1 MPDSKPAYLDQLDL
15 SVRARNCLRRNGIIS
30 VDQLLVIDD
39 NSLLKIRGMG
49 ESTIAELRLEV
60 QNFLMANPSHKP
72 SLSQNAAVDPDG
84 SVMQE
89 ISIGHLL
96 SDSGALL
103 STPDDIKI
111 DALHLS
117 TRTKQALL
125 RGKILYVRQLATKST
140 TELLDIKNLGGKALE
155 EIQQCLEDFMLNKA
169 IYEKSSDELLKDV
182 HEVITEMDS
191 YPLLHNKHYLLLPL
205 QEISVVR
212 LALPTRTLIY
222 LRSKHVNT
230 VFDMLKRKSILLDL
244 TPLDWQ
250 YAESYLDWLVQ
261 NQETWTFEI
270 QNKGI
275 NPFQTRFLRNHS
287 IELQITDWLSVV
299 NERQREVIA
308 QRYGLFGTPLTLEE
322 VGCILK
328 LTRERVRQL
337 QKVAERILLHHLFC
351 IRPLIF
357 QINQVITKNGWVMS
371 LSELMDQMW
380 ISQEVIFGKIEF
392 TGVIDLLSGITTDI
406 VIAKSRE
413 FVVVLPYSL
422 SDVAVIQKRF
432 RRLLNKNMVPTPIN
446 ELVVE
451 CQALKDSDEPVIP
464 KQYLLAC
471 INTDPEIEILEDDL
485 VALTKWA
492 NRRTDKII
500 VALRTIGKPAHFSTI
515 CEYTNALLPED
526 QQTTAHNLHA
536 QIGRLNDIF
545 VRVGHGIFGLV
556 EWGLHDDGN
565 VANAAVR
572 VLENA
577 GYPLH
582 IDAITSE
589 VLRTWDVNTS
599 SVYAAVQQDERII
612 GIGNGVFYLRSN
624 KGFVDQTA
632 TIEHVGF
639 GDLFG
644 DQISKWQDELGFQQM
659 PGEFDTTAEVDRI
672 REIGLDFFSV

>member
-1 MPDSKPAYLDQLDL
+1 MPDPKPTYLDQLNL

-30 VDQLLVIDD
+30 VEQLLLTDD

-49 ESTIAELRLEV
+49 VRTIAELRLEA
-60 QNFLMANPSHKP
+60 QNFLMANPDYKP
-72 SLSQNAAVDPDG
+72 YLSQNIAVDPDG
-84 SVMQE
+84 TVMQE
-89 ISIGHLL
+89 NSISHLL
-96 SDSGALL
+96 TDSGDLL
-103 STPDDIKI
+103 SIPDDIKI

-117 TRTKQALL
+117 TRTKQALI
-125 RGKILYVRQLATKST
+125 RGHIFHVRQLATKSI
-140 TELLDIKNLGGKALE
+140 TELLDIKNLGEKALE
-155 EIQQCLEDFMLNKA
+155 EIQQCLEDFMLSEA
-169 IYEKSSDELLKDV
+169 INEKTSDELPKDV
-182 HEVITEMDS
+182 DEAIPETDS
-191 YPLLHNKHYLLLPL
+191 YPLLNNRHYLLLPL
-205 QEISVVR
+205 QEILVVR
-212 LALPTRTLIY
+212 LALPVRTLIY
-222 LRSKHVNT
+222 LKSKHANT
-230 VFDMLKRKSILLDL
+230 VFDVLKRKSILLDL

-250 YAESYLDWLVQ
+250 HVENYLDWLVQ
-261 NQETWTFEI
+261 NHETWMFEI

-299 NERQREVIA
+299 NERQQEIIA
-308 QRYGLFGTPLTLEE
+308 QRYGLFGVPLTLEE
-322 VGCILK
+322 VGCSLN

-337 QKVAERILLHHLFC
+337 QKVAERILRNHLFC

-357 QINQVITKNGWVMS
+357 QINQIITKNGWVMS
-371 LSELMDQMW
+371 LSALMDQMR
-380 ISQEVIFGKIEF
+380 IFHEVIFGKIEF
-392 TGVIDLLSGITTDI
+392 TGVIDLLSSITTDI

-422 SDVAVIQKRF
+422 GDVAVVQKRF
-432 RRLLNKNMVPTPIN
+432 RRLLDKNMVPMPIN
-446 ELVVE
+446 ELVFE
-451 CQALKDSDEPVIP
+451 YQNQEDSDEPVILT
-464 KQYLLAC
+464 QYLLAC
-471 INTDPEIEILEDDL
+471 INTDSEIEILDDDL

-500 VALRTIGKPAHFSTI
+500 MALRTIGKPAHFSAI

-526 QQTTAHNLHA
+526 QQTTAHNIHA

-572 VLENA
+572 VLENV

-582 IDAITSE
+582 IDAVTSE
-589 VLRTWDVNTS
+589 VLKTWDVNAS

-612 GIGNGVFYLRSN
+612 GIGNGVFCLRSN

-632 TIEHVGF
+632 TMEHVGF

-644 DQISKWQDELGFQQM
+644 DQMSKWQDELGFQQM
-659 PGEFDTTAEVDRI
+659 PEEFDTTVEVDRI